1 MKSLV
6 SVIMGSHKDYMTLKR
21 QKLDEQNTN
30 QRFLLED
37 GKVSQIFKG
46 VSVYI
51 TGFTDPPSAVLK
63 EIVLRNGGS
72 VQMFFSKTHVT
83 HIVASN
89 LPDFKVKLW
98 KNDMIVTPL
107 WIVDC
112 DAAQS
117 RLSEAK
123 YILYRTS
130 ENIKD
135 MMTKNEVNIVKSVSK
150 NIPETASKDF
160 VGEFYSNSRLHHL
173 STSVSELRH
182 EVSRLQSQYHPSYM
196 PTNRK
201 QTASVIVH
209 VDIDCF
215 FVSISLCSRPHL
227 RGKPVC
233 VTHAKPNDKLDSYA
247 EISSCSYEARKFGV
261 QNGMFLGNA
270 LKLCPN
276 IITVPYEF
284 ESYHKASNELYRI
297 LVEKTPYV
305 EVVSCDEAF
314 MDIVELVDISD
325 ETLIQEFVQDL
336 RSQIHSS
343 IGCTV
348 SAGIGPNKLVARMAT
363 RQGKP
368 NGQYVCY
375 SEESVQDYIKSQPL
389 QNLPGIG
396 RATCHKLELQN
407 FKLCGDLLLKSKA
420 ELSDLLGP
428 KTGETVYYYCRGID
442 LRDLILKHER
452 KSISVEIN
460 YGIRV
465 ETIKELE
472 TFLLNLCKELDNR
485 MKAEK
490 VSGSL
495 VTLKLKERSENA
507 AVEPIKYMGHGI
519 CDNISKSVNIAN
531 ATNDGSVI
539 HSKVMSLVNSMTLIP
554 RDIRGIGVQIS
565 KLKDSSLDQ
574 KNFANT
580 NKKISKG
587 SKDVPICTSF
597 QCSVPEFLGHKN
609 TGDVK
614 NIIKNWCESPEP
626 YQVDVDKVDE
636 YLSQLIKYQ
645 NISFVQE
652 LLKFMRKILK
662 ERGVPEWNAVF
673 NSTLQNVQR
682 QIHVILNGILN
693 LEDL

>member
-1 MKSLV
+1 
-6 SVIMGSHKDYMTLKR
+6 MGSHKEYMTLKK

-37 GKVSQIFKG
+37 GRVSQIFRD
-46 VSVYI
+46 VSFYI
-51 TGFTDPPSAVLK
+51 TGFTEPPSPVLK

-98 KNDMIVTPL
+98 KNDIIVTPQ

-135 MMTKNEVNIVKSVSK
+135 MMTKIEVNTVKGVSK
-150 NIPETASKDF
+150 NIPETTSKDF

-182 EVSRLQSQYHPSYM
+182 EVSRLQSHYHPSYQPM
-196 PTNRK
+196 NRR
-201 QTASVIVH
+201 QTASLIVH

-215 FVSISLCSRPHL
+215 FVSISLRSRPYL

-233 VTHAKPNDKLDSYA
+233 VTHAKPSDKLDSYA

-261 QNGMFLGNA
+261 QNGMFLGKA

-276 IITVPYEF
+276 IVTVPYEF
-284 ESYHKASNELYRI
+284 DSYHKASNELYRL

-314 MDIVELVDISD
+314 LDIIELVDVSD
-325 ETLIQEFVQDL
+325 ESMIQEFVQDL
-336 RSQIHSS
+336 RSEIHKS

-363 RQGKP
+363 RAGKP
-368 NGQYVCY
+368 DGQYVCY
-375 SEESVQDYIKSQPL
+375 SEESVKDYIKSQPI

-396 RATCHKLELQN
+396 RATFHKLESQQLK
-407 FKLCGDLLLKSKA
+407 FCEDLLVKSKA

-428 KTGETVYYYCRGID
+428 KTGETIYNYCRGID
-442 LRDLILKHER
+442 LRDLVLKHER

-472 TFLLNLCKELDNR
+472 VFLLNLCKELDKR
-485 MKAEK
+485 MKVEK

-519 CDNISKSVNIAN
+519 CDNVSKSVNIAN
-531 ATNDGSVI
+531 ATNEGSII

-554 RDIRGIGVQIS
+554 ADIRGIGVQIS
-565 KLKDSSLDQ
+565 KLKDSSLECRGAS
-574 KNFANT
+574 NIP
-580 NKKISKG
+580 KKSGKG
-587 SKDVPICTSF
+587 PKDASICTAF
-597 QCSVPEFLGHKN
+597 QCSVPEFLGHKS
-609 TGDVK
+609 TVDVK

-636 YLSQLIKYQ
+636 YFSELIKYQ

-652 LLKFMRKILK
+652 LLKFIRKLLK
-662 ERGVPEWNAVF
+662 ERSAPEWNAVF

-682 QIHVILNGILN
+682 QIHAILNGILDV
-693 LEDL
+693 EDL